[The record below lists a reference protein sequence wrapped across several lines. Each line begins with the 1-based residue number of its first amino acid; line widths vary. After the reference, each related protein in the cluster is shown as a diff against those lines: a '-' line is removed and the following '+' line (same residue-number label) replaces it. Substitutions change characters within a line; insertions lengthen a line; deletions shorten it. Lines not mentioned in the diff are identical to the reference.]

1 MDTFRSV
8 VELVALISASAL
20 CIYLI
25 VVLVRVRELL
35 TDMKKDLGDLSEK
48 ALPVLDNLGVITDH
62 LKSVSEKVDDQV
74 GLIRGSL
81 ESVRQAADNFV
92 SLEQRLQDSLEEPV
106 MRLSAILGAIVNRV
120 SSFFGGTRAS

>member
-1 MDTFRSV
+1 VETFRSV

-35 TDMKKDLGDLSEK
+35 TDMRKDLGDVSEK
-48 ALPVLDNLGVITDH
+48 ALPVLDNLNVITDH

-74 GLIRGSL
+74 GLVKGSL
-81 ESVRQAADNFV
+81 ESVKQAADNFV

-106 MRLSAILGAIVNRV
+106 LRLSAILSAIVNRV
-120 SSFFGGTRAS
+120 ATFFGGTKAA